1 MAKNKKKPNVQKLS
15 PENYI
20 RLKARNLP
28 VYECWLNSDWKK
40 MYIAEIM
47 IARIHANGNI
57 TWAIYMVDLLCRGV
71 KDTLYQFNVTKE
83 EYEDTLTLFIEKE
96 KNIKKTDYVLVHNIL
111 YAASEYATGL
121 GLQQHKDFKSVTQY
135 MLKEDTDDIKLIKIE
150 CGRNGKPML
159 IQNDS
164 LTNREEQKIINQL
177 EKAVGK
183 GNFDVIGGEDDYDMD
198 TEEVDEEVDED
209 FTVVLDNEYTMMGF
223 DEKRTLFLD
232 MNNKDFT
239 KLTLKERNKLII
251 LTDNICLLDVCDY
264 DIIGDLLINWKAE
277 KEIEIV
283 EDDYTTELL
292 GIAPDRTISE
302 EEIFDFIETD
312 ILIQESPGKAAK
324 LLKNLRKRWGNIPF
338 LCYLELKYLEVKKP
352 KELESKL
359 KEYITLYPDY
369 PLLKLEVYRRTT
381 IATEDPDKIIILD
394 FNEIFRGRNAITNY
408 EMFEF
413 QVVKLSVLIG
423 LKDINKIEA
432 QNMIIDDLSVK
443 EEYLGFIG
451 STVMLTKI
459 KLLYDYLESF

>member
-40 MYIAEIM
+40 MCIAQIL
-47 IARIHANGNI
+47 IARIHTNGNI
-57 TWAIYMVDLLCRGV
+57 TWAIYIVDLLCRGV
-71 KDTLYQFNVTKE
+71 NETLYQFNVTKE
-83 EYEDTLTLFIEKE
+83 DYEDTLSLFIEHQ

-111 YAASEYATGL
+111 YAASEYASGL
-121 GLQQHKDFKSVTQY
+121 GLQQHKDFTSVTQY
-135 MLKEDTDDIKLIKIE
+135 MLEEDTDDIKWIKIE
-150 CGRNGKPML
+150 CGRNGKPL
-159 IQNDS
+159 FIQSDS
-164 LTNREEQKIINQL
+164 VTTREEQKIINQL

-183 GNFDVIGGEDDYDMD
+183 GNFNVIGGEDGYDMNTD
-198 TEEVDEEVDED
+198 EFDEEFDDNFTEE
-209 FTVVLDNEYTMMGF
+209 LDNEYTLMGF
-223 DEKRTLFLD
+223 EEKRDLFLK
-232 MNNKDFT
+232 MNKKDFT
-239 KLTLKERNKLII
+239 KLTLEQRNRLII

-264 DIIGDLLINWKAE
+264 EIIRDLLINWKAE
-277 KEIEIV
+277 KEVEIV

-292 GIAPDRTISE
+292 GIDPDQTISE
-302 EEIFDFIETD
+302 EDIFDFIETD
-312 ILIQESPGKAAK
+312 ILIQESPGKATK
-324 LLKNLRKRWGNIPF
+324 LLKKLKKRWGNIPF

-352 KELESKL
+352 NELESKL

-369 PLLKLEVYRRTT
+369 PLLKLETYRRTIIT
-381 IATEDPDKIIILD
+381 TEDPDKINLLD

-451 STVMLTKI
+451 TTVMLAKI
-459 KLLYDYLESF
+459 KQLYDYLVLL